1 MGQQPY
7 SIQVAALSQKFR
19 LPDSKFKHAS
29 YVTNE
34 NKVLGNKTLNF
45 YFQSYL
51 APLNLCHWK
60 SVN

>member
-7 SIQVAALSQKFR
+7 SVPVAALSQKFR

-45 YFQSYL
+45 YFQS
-51 APLNLCHWK
+51 
-60 SVN
+60 